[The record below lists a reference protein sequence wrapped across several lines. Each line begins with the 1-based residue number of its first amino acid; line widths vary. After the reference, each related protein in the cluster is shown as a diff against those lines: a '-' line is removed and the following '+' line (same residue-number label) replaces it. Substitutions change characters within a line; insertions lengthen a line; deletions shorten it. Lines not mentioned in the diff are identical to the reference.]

1 MGWGITNGATPEEK
15 IKSEMADHLRGLNAT
30 GELSYEE
37 YSRLFDLSMRLLDEM
52 KALPAAPAKAGGL
65 VEDERGTEVITCRD
79 GDFPIGTKGT
89 LGACRFIEGT
99 SQRVYMVAT
108 EEDIEGLVSG
118 KKVAWYFESG
128 LRNLRRGE

>member
-1 MGWGITNGATPEEK
+1 MGWGIENGATPAEK
-15 IKSEMADHLRGLNAT
+15 IKSEMADHLKGLNAT

-52 KALPAAPAKAGGL
+52 RALPTAPTMVGGL
-65 VEDERGTEVITCRD
+65 VDDEAGTTVVTCRD

-89 LGACRFIEGT
+89 LGTCRFIEGT
-99 SQRVYMVAT
+99 SRRVYLITT

-118 KKVAWYFESG
+118 KKVAWYFENG